1 MRSLMLCTIFSVL
14 LAVAFCSAQQPAAA
28 TPAAPAPGSAADLVQ
43 RGEKLSRDGKQ
54 DEALAVYRQ
63 VLDKSPDN
71 YQANLES
78 GAALDLKGEYGK
90 AQEHLTKAVEVAPA
104 DSKEQALRALAFSY
118 AFQGDA
124 FKAAEP
130 EMQVFNARLAKG
142 DSVAAAEA
150 CNELA
155 RIYLELGDPDH
166 AYKWYK
172 MGFDTVSRKPDLSE
186 ADKNLWLFRWESAQ
200 ARVAARRGNADEAQ
214 PHVRAAKAAL
224 DKANNPDQMRFYPY
238 LTGYVAFYT
247 GDFRTAIS
255 ELQKADQRD
264 PLNLALLG
272 QAYEKSG
279 DAAQAR
285 DYYRKVLEIN
295 FHNPTNAFARPLA
308 KKKLESGS

>member
-78 GAALDLKGEYGK
+78 GAALDLKGEYAK

-166 AYKWYK
+166 AYK
-172 MGFDTVSRKPDLSE
+172 G
-186 ADKNLWLFRWESAQ
+186 
-200 ARVAARRGNADEAQ
+200 
-214 PHVRAAKAAL
+214 
-224 DKANNPDQMRFYPY
+224 
-238 LTGYVAFYT
+238 
-247 GDFRTAIS
+247 
-255 ELQKADQRD
+255 
-264 PLNLALLG
+264 
-272 QAYEKSG
+272 
-279 DAAQAR
+279 
-285 DYYRKVLEIN
+285 
-295 FHNPTNAFARPLA
+295 
-308 KKKLESGS
+308 